1 MKYFYVAFSAFI
13 LGGCS
18 LSQLKLPELK
28 IPRVYKLS
36 VQQGNVITQEMVD
49 RLKPGMTRNQVEF
62 VMGKPVLADPFKQDQ
77 WVYIYTLEVP
87 DYFIQNFK
95 MVLTSKTTPWRRL
108 PAIICP
114 KTPPLKP
121 TLLMP
126 AAGMP
131 RKPIA
136 NSKAREAQE
145 AQEDARKRKKVSAL
159 YWLARFC
166 AVARSRRAV
175 FGSVSSGR

>member
-95 MVLTSKTTPWRRL
+95 MVLTFEDDTLATITGDYL
-108 PAIICP
+108 PQD
-114 KTPPLKP
+114 
-121 TLLMP
+121 
-126 AAGMP
+126 AAAEP
-131 RKPIA
+131 
-136 NSKAREAQE
+136 
-145 AQEDARKRKKVSAL
+145 DAADAGGENAAETDS
-159 YWLARFC
+159 
-166 AVARSRRAV
+166 
-175 FGSVSSGR
+175 

>member
-1 MKYFYVAFSAFI
+1 MKYFYVAFLAFT

-77 WVYIYTLEVP
+77 WVYVYTLEVP

-95 MVLTSKTTPWRRL
+95 MVLTFEDDTLATITGDYL
-108 PAIICP
+108 PQD
-114 KTPPLKP
+114 
-121 TLLMP
+121 
-126 AAGMP
+126 AATE
-131 RKPIA
+131 R
-136 NSKAREAQE
+136 
-145 AQEDARKRKKVSAL
+145 DAADS
-159 YWLARFC
+159 
-166 AVARSRRAV
+166 
-175 FGSVSSGR
+175 GSENAADTDS

>member
-1 MKYFYVAFSAFI
+1 MKYFYVAFLAFI

-95 MVLTSKTTPWRRL
+95 MVLTFEDDTLATITGDYLPQDAAAETDAVDAGSKN
-108 PAIICP
+108 
-114 KTPPLKP
+114 
-121 TLLMP
+121 
-126 AAGMP
+126 AAETD
-131 RKPIA
+131 
-136 NSKAREAQE
+136 S
-145 AQEDARKRKKVSAL
+145 
-159 YWLARFC
+159 
-166 AVARSRRAV
+166 
-175 FGSVSSGR
+175 

>member
-1 MKYFYVAFSAFI
+1 MKYFYVAFLAFI

-62 VMGKPVLADPFKQDQ
+62 VMGKPVLADPFEQDQ
-77 WVYIYTLEVP
+77 WVYVYTLEVP

-95 MVLTSKTTPWRRL
+95 MVLTFKDDTLATITGDYLPQDAAAETDAADVGGENAAKTD
-108 PAIICP
+108 
-114 KTPPLKP
+114 
-121 TLLMP
+121 
-126 AAGMP
+126 
-131 RKPIA
+131 
-136 NSKAREAQE
+136 S
-145 AQEDARKRKKVSAL
+145 
-159 YWLARFC
+159 
-166 AVARSRRAV
+166 
-175 FGSVSSGR
+175 